1 MSGED
6 VKRILAAHG
15 ITQREL
21 ATSLG
26 TSPQNIGSQLSKE
39 DVRTGLLE
47 DISRVT
53 GIPLQDF
60 LIGPKGA
67 VKFTKQEAEP
77 NTVPLLPIFA
87 QAGSLSGWSEGVEE
101 VKCERVISPVK
112 DIDMAVHLRN
122 LKAIC
127 NFALDEELTTFYPFR
142 KFHIR
147 TEETRKKALT
157 LEQIRAFATADI
169 TYRNDA
175 MHRDVFMLMFYLR
188 GINVSDLAELTWDD
202 VEDGRIYYRRNKTG
216 KLYSIRLEPEML
228 DIIERWRGEEHLL
241 AVFDR
246 YKKPNEYN
254 RRLSEALKRI
264 CGQDGRPIEPDCSSN
279 WARHTWATLAAE
291 LDIPEATI
299 TWGMGHEPGHRTT
312 AIYIK
317 RNQEKVD
324 DANRLVMDY
333 VLGISRE

>member
-87 QAGSLSGWSEGVEE
+87 QAGSLTGWSEGVEE
-101 VKCERVISPVK
+101 VECERVISPVK
-112 DIDMAVHLRN
+112 DIDMAVHIYGESMSPDIPNGAVCYVRRVTGRVIDYGR
-122 LKAIC
+122 AYI
-127 NFALDEELTTFYPFR
+127 LDTVDGPVVKYLAPGSDDE
-142 KFHIR
+142 HIR
-147 TEETRKKALT
+147 CESANKEPR
-157 LEQIRAFATADI
+157 FAPYEVLKSDI
-169 TYRNDA
+169 LGMYR
-175 MHRDVFMLMFYLR
+175 V
-188 GINVSDLAELTWDD
+188 
-202 VEDGRIYYRRNKTG
+202 
-216 KLYSIRLEPEML
+216 
-228 DIIERWRGEEHLL
+228 
-241 AVFDR
+241 
-246 YKKPNEYN
+246 
-254 RRLSEALKRI
+254 
-264 CGQDGRPIEPDCSSN
+264 
-279 WARHTWATLAAE
+279 
-291 LDIPEATI
+291 
-299 TWGMGHEPGHRTT
+299 
-312 AIYIK
+312 
-317 RNQEKVD
+317 
-324 DANRLVMDY
+324 VMCMKMM
-333 VLGISRE
+333 